1 MQGIYK
7 NIVMKEAEKQI
18 QYIEEMMATTKNN
31 LSSGSV
37 HFLLWGWLVFV
48 AALINYI
55 LLNYTDYANDWIA
68 WPISM
73 GLGAVIA
80 FYLGIKQSKES
91 RVVTKI
97 DKMLIQLWAGF
108 GITLIVVLSAMGAIG
123 PAKVYPILMALYGLG
138 TFVSGGILNFK
149 PLQIGAFAAWICAVI
164 GFYQEQFGSQLIL
177 IAAAILFSYII
188 PGHLL
193 ASKK

>member
-1 MQGIYK
+1 
-7 NIVMKEAEKQI
+7 MKEAEKQI
-18 QYIEEMMATTKNN
+18 QYIEEMIATTKGN

-37 HFLLWGWLVFV
+37 HFLLWAWLVFA

-55 LLNYTDYANDWIA
+55 LLNYTEYANHWIA
-68 WPISM
+68 WPVLMS
-73 GLGAVIA
+73 LGAVIA
-80 FYLGIKQSKES
+80 IYLGRKQSKES

-97 DKMLIQLWAGF
+97 DKMLVQLWAGF
-108 GITLIVVLSAMGAIG
+108 GITLLVALSAMGAIG
-123 PAKVYPILMALYGLG
+123 PAKVYPMLMALYGLG

-149 PLQIGAFAAWICAVI
+149 PLQVGAIAAWACAII
-164 GFYQEQFGSQLIL
+164 GFYQVQFDSQLIL

-193 ASKK
+193 ATKK